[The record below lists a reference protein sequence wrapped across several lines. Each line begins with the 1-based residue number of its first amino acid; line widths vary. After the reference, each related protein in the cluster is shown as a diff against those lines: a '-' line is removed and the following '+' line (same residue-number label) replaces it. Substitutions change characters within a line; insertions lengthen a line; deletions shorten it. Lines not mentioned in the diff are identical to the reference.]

1 MKISRIEGVDGLILS
16 IDIDGKEANLHFTVE
31 MLRDLIR
38 ATYGAFGK
46 DTPNLS
52 IGHPPK
58 LELVHSGI
66 AQAVGT
72 VDSQLILSTV
82 EVESLVLSADEIG
95 LKHLREQIDRVLA
108 LRGGSTT
115 VQ

>member
-1 MKISRIEGVDGLILS
+1 MKISRVEGADGLILTVNV
-16 IDIDGKEANLHFTVE
+16 DGKELNLQFTVE

-38 ATYGAFGK
+38 TTYGAFGK
-46 DTPNLS
+46 GFPNKS
-52 IGHPPK
+52 IGRPPT
-58 LELVHSGI
+58 LELVHSGV

-82 EVESLVLSADEIG
+82 EVESIVLSADEIG
-95 LKHLREQIDRVLA
+95 LKHLREQIDLVLA